1 MYSDLSSLS
10 IYLLISGSHGNDW
23 DLVLKLY
30 YFEDKLYVWMAES
43 KCCIKISYRK
53 WSLIK
58 PWAWG
63 EYRHKCE
70 RHALDLTDI
79 MNLKEKVS

>member
-1 MYSDLSSLS
+1 M
-10 IYLLISGSHGNDW
+10 
-23 DLVLKLY
+23 KT
-30 YFEDKLYVWMAES
+30 KLYVWMAVES
-43 KCCIKISYRK
+43 KCCIKLSYRK

-79 MNLKEKVS
+79 MNLKEKSILRKIGCEKYAQFICINLNNK